1 MMMITMIMMIILI
14 SQWNCSDIRDLINQ
28 ERSCILSKGGGG
40 GGGGEVRGQI
50 HSAYQIVMS
59 ASIVRVTLIFFACA
73 VCEAGGICPH
83 PIQHWRARWQEGP
96 SILSNKILSPTVVD
110 DENTLIRKGTF
121 NDGFFEKISTAY
133 ISSFKKS
140 ESLRLTWASVN
151 QYPSVLR

>member
-28 ERSCILSKGGGG
+28 GRSCILSKGGGG
-40 GGGGEVRGQI
+40 RLGSNPRCLPDCHVGI
-50 HSAYQIVMS
+50 HTKSD
-59 ASIVRVTLIFFACA
+59 THFFACA

-83 PIQHWRARWQEGP
+83 PIQHWRASWQEGP